1 MLMSKYLLLKI
12 QMSTDNNLAFC
23 IKCKTKIADIF
34 HDSGDY
40 CLECWQY
47 FTHPDIRSYAM
58 EVDG

>member
-1 MLMSKYLLLKI
+1 
-12 QMSTDNNLAFC
+12 MSTDNNLDFC
-23 IKCKTKIADIF
+23 IKCKAKIAHIF